1 MHLHSRKP
9 SAHRAGSSDVARE
22 VTASVPAR
30 VDAPALEK
38 TIRPPRSQL
47 RRRCYLPGARWAP
60 ARPIQISSAGASTL
74 AFLAAPVRCVNTTP
88 PSRPAAVASWKSH
101 PISTSGGSTPASLV
115 AADRWSIRTQPSPP
129 CAVGSCQTHPISS
142 RGGSTLAYAPPG
154 LGEGPACRSAAPGR
168 YPPQLVEGRA
178 LRGALVSVRDRG
190 GDPTNAGMPGVVANQ
205 D

>member
-1 MHLHSRKP
+1 MHPYSRKP
-9 SAHRAGSSDVARE
+9 SAHRADSSDAARE
-22 VTASVPAR
+22 VTASVSGGGR
-30 VDAPALEK
+30 CTCTRENH
-38 TIRPPRSQL
+38 PPTAQL

-88 PSRPAAVASWKSH
+88 TSRPAAVA
-101 PISTSGGSTPASLV
+101 
-115 AADRWSIRTQPSPP
+115 
-129 CAVGSCQTHPISS
+129 SCQTHPISS

-190 GDPTNAGMPGVVANQ
+190 GDPTNAGMPRVVANQ
-205 D
+205 